1 MEKEQKITVVRIAV
15 SSVLLIL
22 SYIPVFS
29 GIFSAIFCIAA
40 WLIIGGDVLF
50 FAVKNIFHGEIF
62 DECFLMSIATV
73 GAVCMGDFPEA
84 AAVMLFYQIG
94 ELFQDM
100 AVDKSRDSIS
110 SLMDIRPDSARIE
123 ENGEE
128 KEVLPESVPAGSII
142 IVKPG
147 EKIPLDGTVIE
158 GKSSLNTTALT
169 GESLPRDVAL
179 GDGVISGCVN
189 MTGLLKI
196 RTSGVYG
203 ESTVA
208 KILELTENS
217 DTGKAKTEKFIT
229 RFAKIY
235 TPAVVITALLLA
247 IVPPVFVGNF
257 AEWVHRALIFLVI
270 SCPCALVVSVPLS
283 FFGGIGGASSRGILV
298 KGSNYLEA
306 LAKTDTVVFDKTGT
320 LTKGNFKVTVIHPE
334 VISEEELL
342 ETAALAEYRSDHPI
356 SRSLRSAY
364 NRATD
369 KSRVSDVE
377 ELSGHG
383 IKAVVDGRTVY
394 AGNEK
399 LMESVGV
406 RINDCKH
413 TGTTV
418 HVASD
423 GVYVGHIVIE
433 DEIKENSA
441 AALSALKKLG
451 IKKTVMLTGDI
462 ESVGKSVSE
471 KTGTDEFYAG
481 LLPADK
487 VAKVD
492 ELIKGKSGK
501 GKLAFVGDGIN
512 DAPVLKRAD
521 VGIAMGAI
529 GSDAA
534 IEAADVVLMDDDPEK
549 IAKAVQIS
557 RKTLRIVYENIIFAL
572 GVKAA
577 ILILGAA
584 GFAGMWFAVFAD
596 VGVTFIAVLNSLR
609 AMRIKKD

>member
-1 MEKEQKITVVRIAV
+1 MEKEQKITVFRIAV
-15 SSVLLIL
+15 SAALLIL

-29 GIFSAIFCIAA
+29 GIFPAIFCIAA

-100 AVDKSRDSIS
+100 AVDKSRASIS
-110 SLMDIRPDSARIE
+110 ALMDIRPDSARIE

-179 GDGVISGCVN
+179 GDSVISGCVN

-229 RFAKIY
+229 RFAKVY
-235 TPAVVITALLLA
+235 TPAVVITALILA
-247 IVPPVFVGNF
+247 LVPPLFVGNF

-383 IKAVVDGRTVY
+383 IKAVVDGKTVY

-399 LMESVGV
+399 LMESIGV

-462 ESVGKSVSE
+462 ESVGKHVSE

-584 GFAGMWFAVFAD
+584 GLAGMWFAVFAD